1 MTRAFAVAY
10 DYLFSY
16 GPLFLWEECIIPEL
30 FSPEMRPIGMNLV
43 VFSPEMRG
51 LDLDGE
57 SGGGERSHASS
68 WRIYKRYISLIIG
81 VYPRHSYPSMCGVGI
96 FVIDSFATIRGE
108 YMWQAYMGTI
118 LLHVWQRTGMRCL
131 ALVLPGASFRGHE
144 YHDAFQV
151 VQQSFKTP
159 QIQFMVWMAT
169 GNDMYPIEAPPAYAI
184 RKTCNS
190 IESLFN
196 QSAGGCQHLLVF
208 GGSSATWQYDRYQH
222 EELARRYDIMCKA
235 VRGYVREK
243 IGIPCINGGDLMF
256 GIRTVDKVAHV
267 SSFSIVQLKHIFV
280 TLTRWG
286 MVASRP
292 ASKL

>member
-1 MTRAFAVAY
+1 
-10 DYLFSY
+10 
-16 GPLFLWEECIIPEL
+16 
-30 FSPEMRPIGMNLV
+30 
-43 VFSPEMRG
+43 MRG
-51 LDLDGE
+51 
-57 SGGGERSHASS
+57 
-68 WRIYKRYISLIIG
+68 
-81 VYPRHSYPSMCGVGI
+81 GVGI
-96 FVIDSFATIRGE
+96 FVIDSFATIRGHH
-108 YMWQAYMGTI
+108 MWQAYMGEI
-118 LLHVWQRTGMRCL
+118 LLHVWETTGMRCL
-131 ALVLPGASFRGHE
+131 AVVLPDASLRGHQ
-144 YHDAFQV
+144 YHNAFEL
-151 VQQSFKTP
+151 VQKNFKMP
-159 QIQFMVWMAT
+159 QFMVWMAM
-169 GNDMYPIEAPPAYAI
+169 GNDMYPIDASPANAI

-196 QSAGGCQHLLVF
+196 NLDPWWCQHLLVF
-208 GGSSATWQYDRYQH
+208 GGSSATWAYDLNHHQ
-222 EELARRYDIMCKA
+222 ELARRYDIMCKA